1 MPEREAER
9 PGPYRVV
16 DRENQGWY
24 RAGQPGG
31 GTLYTASYG
40 FQRDLLPRSYPELA
54 ATRGP
59 LRPVEPVTD
68 ADVAEMEQLFT
79 AAGRKTVTTLAAAL
93 AAVYHQAATGPD
105 GAKDYVRARRTLTA
119 GREGSWESE
128 VLIDVMWFGSGLDA
142 SNPRRVHPAT
152 LGAMTDLL
160 WRWVASPDRYTE
172 VAETLASAVSRYCD
186 EHGGWRPV
194 ADQWLQPG
202 GLARA
207 DFSTCYRLLYSH
219 SANFDSGVI

>member
-1 MPEREAER
+1 MPDRDPAA
-9 PGPYRVV
+9 PYRVV

-24 RAGQPGG
+24 LAGQPGG
-31 GTLYTASYG
+31 GALYTASYG
-40 FQRDLLPRSYPELA
+40 FQRDLLPRTYEGLA

-59 LRPVEPVTD
+59 LRPVEAVTD
-68 ADVAEMEQLFT
+68 ADIAELERLFT
-79 AAGRKTVTTLAAAL
+79 AAGRKTVTTLAASL
-93 AAVYHQAATGPD
+93 AAVYYRAIGLGGPD
-105 GAKDYVRARRTLTA
+105 DQARARRGLIA

-128 VLIDVMWFGSGLDA
+128 VLIHVMWFGSELAAEG
-142 SNPRRVHPAT
+142 SKRIHPAA
-152 LGAMTDLL
+152 GDAMTEVL

-172 VAETLASAVSRYCD
+172 VAETLASIVSRYCD
-186 EHGGWRPV
+186 EHGGWRAV

-207 DFSTCYRLLYSH
+207 DFANCYRLFYSQ